1 MKSFKDFLE
10 EEELNEV
17 DSLATRMKKRAAF
30 RKNKAK
36 ILMKR
41 KRAMKKAQMNPEKLK
56 TKAEKQARNILIK
69 RILKDKSK
77 ADLSLG
83 GKAEL
88 EKRLEKKKAFIKK
101 LAKRLLPSVKAK
113 ELEKVQ
119 KKDDSGEKE

>member
-88 EKRLEKKKAFIKK
+88 EKRLEKKKSFIKK

-113 ELEKVQ
+113 ELEKTQ
-119 KKDDSGEKE
+119 SKDKGEE